1 MDDDTTAGRAPP
13 STADHATASPRP
25 RAALA
30 ERLARAEERS
40 RRAERALAQLRAR
53 ARAAERA
60 RWNRARFLL
69 GALLLEEAR
78 DNPRLLAW
86 LRSRLG
92 RLGGREREAVEAALR
107 DLGGPAG

>member
-1 MDDDTTAGRAPP
+1 MDNDATAGRAPIA
-13 STADHATASPRP
+13 ADHATASPRP

-40 RRAERALAQLRAR
+40 RRAERALAHLRAR
-53 ARAAERA
+53 ARATERA
-60 RWNRARFLL
+60 RANRARFLL